1 MIGWA
6 GWEFGTDGGHYEL
19 NRSFAVNAFG
29 VDDELHP
36 VVSPDIGDET
46 GIRRGGVLQY
56 RITAIGPGQE
66 GPLKAQWLVR

>member
-1 MIGWA
+1 MTGWA

-19 NRSFAVNAFG
+19 NRSLAVNALG

-36 VVSPDIGDET
+36 VVSPDIGVET
-46 GIRRGGVLQY
+46 GIRRVGVLQY
-56 RITAIGPGQE
+56 RITAIGSGRE